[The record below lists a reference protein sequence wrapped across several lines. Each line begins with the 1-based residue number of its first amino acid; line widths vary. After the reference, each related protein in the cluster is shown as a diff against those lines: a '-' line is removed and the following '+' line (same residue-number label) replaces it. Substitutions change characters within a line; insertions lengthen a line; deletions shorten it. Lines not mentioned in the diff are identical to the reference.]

1 MAAAPK
7 IRQFFY
13 PRFICNLKLAAVSA
27 YFPPMNEPI
36 LKLDLPGL
44 KKIRSGKVRE
54 VFDLGDRFLM
64 VASDR
69 ISAFDVIM
77 PNGIPRK
84 GEVLTQISHFWF
96 DKFAALVPNHLLAGA
111 NEPLKI
117 PALAGL
123 PAAQIADLQR
133 RSMLVKK
140 AKPLAIECI
149 VRGYLAGSGWK
160 EYQKTQTVCGIK
172 LPAGL
177 KESSELPE
185 ALFTPSTKAEAGH
198 DENISLAEAQKIV
211 GKDLANQAS
220 EWSLKIYKAARDYA
234 RLRGI
239 IIADTKFEFGM
250 FDGKLILIDEVLT
263 PDSSRFWPAD
273 QYAPGRGQ
281 PSFDEQFGRDY
292 LETLD
297 WDKTPPGPK
306 LPDDVVA
313 KTTAKYLDAYE
324 RLTGKKL

>member
-1 MAAAPK
+1 
-7 IRQFFY
+7 
-13 PRFICNLKLAAVSA
+13 
-27 YFPPMNEPI
+27 MNYEPV
-36 LKLDLPGL
+36 LQLDLPGIT
-44 KKIRSGKVRE
+44 KIRSGKVRE

-96 DKFAALVPNHLLAGA
+96 DRFSTLVPNHLLAGA
-111 NEPLKI
+111 NEPLNI
-117 PALAGL
+117 PALSGL
-123 PAAQIADLQR
+123 PAAQLADLQR

-149 VRGYLAGSGWK
+149 VRGYLSGSGWK
-160 EYQKTQTVCGIK
+160 EYKKSQTVCGIK

-177 KESSELPE
+177 TESAELPE
-185 ALFTPSTKAEAGH
+185 PIFTPSTKAEQGH
-198 DENISLAEAQKIV
+198 DENISFAQAEKIV
-211 GKDLANQAS
+211 GKKIADKAS
-220 EWSLKIYKAARDYA
+220 ELSLKIYKAARDYA
-234 RLRGI
+234 RQRGI
-239 IIADTKFEFGM
+239 IIADTKFEFGL
-250 FDGKLILIDEVLT
+250 FDGQLILIDEVLT

-273 QYAPGRGQ
+273 QYAPGKGQ
-281 PSFDEQFGRDY
+281 PSFDKQFVRDY

-297 WDKTPPGPK
+297 WNKTPPGPQ
-306 LPDDVVA
+306 LPADVVA
-313 KTTAKYLDAYE
+313 KTSAKYLEAYE